1 MLKMALPTVLVLV
14 LIALFNGGNAANNGT
29 ALLNGGNTE
38 ENGSCNGTLV
48 SLSVKVEVLQ
58 RSLTSEF
65 TRTIKTTSTESFRN
79 DYKKIAGSLEVGFK
93 VFFGVSAKASFDH
106 VTKQVQKSKNASHV
120 DNQDKKTYNQ
130 DLTQIY
136 RKITTSVTINGSMA
150 STEETTWVNTAP
162 TNNPPGQEQL
172 DQQAANYLKKNYCD
186 MNSGGQAT
194 GNTYTQERCL
204 VTTYACYNTT
214 NTTITT
220 NSTTSVPP
228 NSGTEKQKCET
239 AGTGNVYNPG
249 DNQNTPGCAKCHCC
263 KPTGTKS
270 LPLKGNPG
278 KGNTCT
284 MNGVSTNV
292 GGKMIWLF
300 VCTKFLINKF

>member
-29 ALLNGGNTE
+29 ALINGGNTE

-65 TRTIKTTSTESFRN
+65 TRTIRTTSTESFRN
-79 DYKKIAGSLEVGFK
+79 DYKKIAGSLELGAK
-93 VFFGVSAKASFDH
+93 VFFVGASAKASFDH
-106 VTKQVQKSKNASHV
+106 VTKQVQKYKNDSHE

-130 DLTQIY
+130 ALTQIY

-162 TNNPPGQEQL
+162 TNKPLGQDQL

-204 VTTYACYNTT
+204 VTSKN
-214 NTTITT
+214 
-220 NSTTSVPP
+220 
-228 NSGTEKQKCET
+228 
-239 AGTGNVYNPG
+239 NP
-249 DNQNTPGCAKCHCC
+249 
-263 KPTGTKS
+263 S
-270 LPLKGNPG
+270 
-278 KGNTCT
+278 
-284 MNGVSTNV
+284 
-292 GGKMIWLF
+292 
-300 VCTKFLINKF
+300 